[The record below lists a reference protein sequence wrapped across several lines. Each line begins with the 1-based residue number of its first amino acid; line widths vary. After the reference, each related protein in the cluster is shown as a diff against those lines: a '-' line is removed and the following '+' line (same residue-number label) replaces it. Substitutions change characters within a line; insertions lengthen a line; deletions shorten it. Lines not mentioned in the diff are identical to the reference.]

1 MSSPSSAEQDHG
13 GHHDRAAGPDHHGDG
28 LGGNDHRHQHG
39 HGHHGHANDRG
50 FAAIRRYV
58 KQTPRMWRSELN
70 DAVVADVAPTP
81 GERVVD
87 IGAGMGAGVVAA
99 TPTGAVITAVEPTP
113 FLRRVLTARRFV
125 HRARSRIIVVDGA
138 AEALPAQDGSID
150 AAWAVNAMHH
160 WVDPRAAAAELAR
173 TLRPGGRILLVDEDF
188 GDPEHPDAARRAAK
202 GHGPHRHGFSPVEA
216 EAMAD
221 ALLAAGLVDV
231 EAGKRTLAGRPA
243 LVVTARSG
251 VGAG

>member
-13 GHHDRAAGPDHHGDG
+13 GHHDDHHG
-28 LGGNDHRHQHG
+28 HG
-39 HGHHGHANDRG
+39 HGHANDRG

-58 KQTPRMWRSELN
+58 KQTPRMWRSEVN
-70 DAVVADVAPTP
+70 DAVIGDVAPTP

-87 IGAGMGAGVVAA
+87 IGAGMGAGVFAA
-99 TPTGAVITAVEPTP
+99 TSSGAVIVAVEPTP
-113 FLRRVLTARRFV
+113 FLRRVLTLRRFL
-125 HRARSRIIVVDGA
+125 HRARSRIVVVDGA
-138 AEALPAQDGSID
+138 AEALPAADGSID

-160 WVDPRAAAAELAR
+160 WVDPRAAASELAR
-173 TLRPGGRILLVDEDF
+173 TLRPGGRILLVDEAF

-216 EAMAD
+216 EAMAE

-231 EAGKRTLAGRPA
+231 EAGRRTMAGRPA
-243 LVVTARSG
+243 LVVTARSI
-251 VGAG
+251 VGSDG